1 MSSEGSKP
9 RAGGW
14 LERELLDEGHCPR
27 KLELVLAL
35 RPLLCLLK
43 TEESTKSGDRPPT
56 QAEVA
61 KLLGTNPTSLS
72 RFASLDPRV
81 PNQRFIEELYKAACL
96 SANSQDVGITLDA
109 LQTLRVNAEAEN
121 RGLCERCAELGR
133 RIDSLAQQLSAPC
146 SACAVLQQEQVAY
159 QQERKENAAR
169 MAALRKEVAAMRAAI
184 QKLEAVEAGLQA
196 RLAMAQ
202 ASRAPLP
209 VPLRKGDRQR
219 SEKERVV
226 ARQLAA
232 QAAELDAAGK
242 EDSALTL
249 LRQGTTEL
257 LSPSETALVMVE
269 LRQQERD
276 HLADNLIHVYGRDQG
291 DRHVMTVAL
300 ELHAEGAVDDAGAIL
315 HAALR

>member
-14 LERELLDEGHCPR
+14 LERELLDEGLRPR

-35 RPLLCLLK
+35 RPLFRLLK
-43 TEESTKSGDRPPT
+43 TEESVKSGNRPLT
-56 QAEVA
+56 QVEVA
-61 KLLGTNPTSLS
+61 NLLGTNTTSLS

-81 PNQRFIEELYKAACL
+81 PSQRFIEDLHNAARF
-96 SANSQDVGITLDA
+96 SATSQDVGITLDA
-109 LQTLRVNAEAEN
+109 LQTLRAKAEVEN
-121 RGLCERCAELGR
+121 RGRCERCAELGR
-133 RIDSLAQQLSAPC
+133 RIDSLTQQLSAPC

-159 QQERKENAAR
+159 QQEREESAAR
-169 MAALRKEVAAMRAAI
+169 MAALRKEVAAMRAAVQERETI
-184 QKLEAVEAGLQA
+184 EAGLRA

-219 SEKERVV
+219 SAKERAV

-232 QAAELDAAGK
+232 RAAELDGAGK

-291 DRHVMTVAL
+291 DRHVMAVAL

-315 HAALR
+315 NAALR